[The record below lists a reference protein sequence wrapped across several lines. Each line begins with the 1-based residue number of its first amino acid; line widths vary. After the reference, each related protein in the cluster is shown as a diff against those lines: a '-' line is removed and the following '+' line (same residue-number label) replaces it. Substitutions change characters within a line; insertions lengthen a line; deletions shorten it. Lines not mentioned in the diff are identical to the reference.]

1 MSSSTHPIILYDF
14 DIDDVFSSTNIPN
27 YASASP
33 NYSPTLLGNTFSSTS
48 EHPSED
54 QLVPIVVSPFF
65 NDLYMKKQ
73 ARFLSHSSADFAAPP
88 QIFEIGE
95 SSHKT
100 PLEQHEEQI
109 EAILNHLD
117 KLPLRCIEEMED
129 KIRGLGNGR
138 KQMGHDDEAV
148 LAHVKIS
155 TLEMFIE
162 DIQVHHRSDIRS
174 LLDAIRELKNNKIT
188 MDLLPPGFL
197 EPLYPGFMNV
207 VHNQDIE
214 HMIPPTS
221 PRDTETPIR
230 SPMPLSSSSSPVR
243 STTPPPDYPFY
254 ESIFTELDNLLW
266 IIPRPLG
273 SEPISKEHN
282 ESDTMTQ
289 AAIRKLVCWEL
300 CFPDLVLLF
309 IIVSLRVD
317 LDLSILA
324 ITLNRLIY
332 PMERENDIHEE
343 ESNNPP
349 PPQTQIPHTMSHIK
363 LPILKKGNGSV
374 KIATDANGQIKV
386 LPPKTVKEI
395 RAREREGKART
406 TLLMAL
412 PEDHLAKFHKMTDA
426 KEMWEA
432 IKSRFGRNDESKK
445 MQKYMLKKQF
455 ESFSLSNSEGLH
467 KGYNGFQSLLS
478 QLDIHGAGLST
489 EDANQKFLSA
499 LQLDHE
505 DLKQVDEF
513 DLEEIDLKWQVAMI
527 SMRMKKFYKKTGR
540 KLQFDAKEP
549 VGFDKTNVKCFN
561 CHKTWHFAR
570 ECRSKGNQE
579 SKRRD
584 SGNIGYKA
592 KENVR
597 TLAKQDEPKALVT
610 IDGDVIDWSSH
621 AEKDI
626 ENYAFMAYSTSNS
639 GSDK

>member
-14 DIDDVFSSTNIPN
+14 DIDDVFSSTNIPY

-65 NDLYMKKQ
+65 NDLYMKVINFFLLKEILPPQKQ

-155 TLEMFIE
+155 TLEMIIE

-188 MDLLPPGFL
+188 MDLLPPGFF

-221 PRDTETPIR
+221 PRDTKTPIR
-230 SPMPLSSSSSPVR
+230 SPMPLSSSSSVRSSSPVR

-254 ESIFTELDNLLW
+254 ESIFTELDNSLW

-300 CFPDLVLLF
+300 CFPDLVLLV
-309 IIVSLRVD
+309 IIVSLIVD

-332 PMERENDIHEE
+332 PMAGENDIHEE

-363 LPILKKGNGSV
+363 LPILKKGEYDIWAMKMEHYLCHIDFSIWEVIQKGNGSI
-374 KIATDANGQIKV
+374 KITTDANGQIKV
-386 LPPKTVKEI
+386 LPPKTIEEI
-395 RAREREGKART
+395 QERERERKART

-412 PEDHLAKFHKMTDA
+412 PENHLAKIHKMTDT

-432 IKSRFGRNDESKK
+432 IKSRFGGNNESKK

-455 ESFSLSNSEGLH
+455 ESFSVSNSKGLH
-467 KGYNGFQSLLS
+467 KGYDRFQSLLS
-478 QLDIHGAGLST
+478 QLEIHGAGISI
-489 EDANQKFLSA
+489 EDANQKFL
-499 LQLDHE
+499 
-505 DLKQVDEF
+505 
-513 DLEEIDLKWQVAMI
+513 
-527 SMRMKKFYKKTGR
+527 
-540 KLQFDAKEP
+540 
-549 VGFDKTNVKCFN
+549 
-561 CHKTWHFAR
+561 
-570 ECRSKGNQE
+570 RSLP
-579 SKRRD
+579 S
-584 SGNIGYKA
+584 S
-592 KENVR
+592 
-597 TLAKQDEPKALVT
+597 
-610 IDGDVIDWSSH
+610 WS
-621 AEKDI
+621 
-626 ENYAFMAYSTSNS
+626 
-639 GSDK
+639 